1 MAVNMVSIVEQT
13 NSQLSQFE
21 FDPARL
27 DQYLRSIIPGLG
39 GPMELERI
47 AGGQSNPTF
56 FVSYANRRMV
66 LRKQPAG
73 PVLPSAHAVDR
84 EYRIMDALAGS
95 SVPVPKMLAF
105 CASREVVGTPFYV
118 MERLEGRV
126 FPDAFLPG
134 VSPSDRREM
143 YFSMAETM
151 AKLHQVNWQQVGLA
165 DYGKTGN
172 YFERQIGRWT
182 KQWHLSKTRDIP
194 AIDRLIEW
202 LPRNMPSDDTTTIS
216 HGDFRIGNLMF
227 HPTEPRVV
235 GVLDWELSTLGHPL
249 ADAAYSALAWR
260 LPPTDYMG
268 MAGMDLKALGIPSEE
283 EYLARYYANAPSFG
297 RVTEFHVAFSMFRL
311 AVIMEGITA
320 RAKNG
325 NANDQ
330 NAAVVGELAIV
341 LANRAVELIDEA
353 AH

>member
-1 MAVNMVSIVEQT
+1 MAVNMVSLLEHT
-13 NSQLSQFE
+13 KSQLSQPE
-21 FDPARL
+21 FDSAKL
-27 DQYLRSIIPGLG
+27 DQYLRNIISGLR

-84 EYRIMDALAGS
+84 EFRIMDALANS
-95 SVPVPKMLAF
+95 AVPVPKMLAF
-105 CASREVVGTPFYV
+105 CSTREIVGTPFYV

-126 FPDAFLPG
+126 FPDASLPG
-134 VSPSDRREM
+134 VSPGDRRKM
-143 YFSMAETM
+143 YFSMADTM
-151 AKLHQVNWQQVGLA
+151 AKLHQVDWQQVGLG
-165 DYGKTGN
+165 DFGKTGN

-182 KQWHLSKTRDIP
+182 KQWNLSKTREIP
-194 AIDRLIEW
+194 AIDRLIGW
-202 LPRNMPSDDTTTIS
+202 LPKNMPADDTTTIS

-227 HPTEPRVV
+227 HPTEPHVV

-260 LPPTDYMG
+260 LRPTDYMG
-268 MAGMDLKALGIPSEE
+268 MAGMDLEALGIPSEE
-283 EYLARYYANAPSFG
+283 QYLDRYYANVPSFG
-297 RVTEFHVAFSMFRL
+297 RVTVFHMALSMFRL

-325 NANDQ
+325 NANDK
-330 NAAVVGELAIV
+330 NAAAVGELAIV
-341 LANRAVELIDEA
+341 LANRAVELIDDA
-353 AH
+353 TR